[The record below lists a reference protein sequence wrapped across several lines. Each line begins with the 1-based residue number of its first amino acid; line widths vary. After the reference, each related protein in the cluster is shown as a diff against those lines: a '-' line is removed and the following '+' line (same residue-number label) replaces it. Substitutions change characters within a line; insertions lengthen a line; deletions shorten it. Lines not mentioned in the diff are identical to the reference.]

1 MAFRGDIAQIPLSNI
16 LQALMMNGQEGILT
30 LESESLQARLFILQ
44 IGIRPLNYETD
55 VPDLLKHIVLKQKLL
70 TESQFQN
77 IFSTWVPGSSHPGDF
92 LISRRILSPETVEN
106 ELRQQLEDFIFEI
119 FLIRKLKYEFSAGA
133 DSTDHELFAP
143 NNLGQS
149 LIYNA
154 NGILMETVRRED
166 EWKRFQEHIPSP
178 IEIYEL
184 HDVTDEDFE
193 KIPLPQ
199 EKVQEVRT
207 LIDGENSVTQIIDA
221 SILAGVDVYEILW
234 SFCQAELISPLN
246 LDEKLELA
254 NHLRKSLR
262 PKDAI
267 SIYRSIL
274 LNDPD
279 NTAIRRQL
287 ITLLIKCKA
296 KGADLVDHYLYL
308 ASQLG
313 TDEPDQSRQYLEN
326 ALSISP
332 HNIHALEKLFE
343 LHAVAG
349 KNRDALNVARTLVA
363 AAKVDLD
370 SEVAINLLYKMINF
384 YPQEVTFYHE
394 IADLQVTVNDL
405 DGAVECLRSAADIYR
420 QRNDFQKLRRT
431 YEKIVRLRPSESH
444 HLKRV

>member
-30 LESESLQARLFILQ
+30 LESECFHARLFILQ
-44 IGIRPLNYETD
+44 IGIRPLNYEKD
-55 VPDLLKHIVLKQKLL
+55 APDLLKHIVLKQKLL

-92 LISRRILSPETVEN
+92 LINRRILSPETVEN
-106 ELRQQLEDFIFEI
+106 ELRQQLEDFIYEI
-119 FLIRKLKYEFSAGA
+119 FLIPKLKYEFSAGA

-166 EWKRFQEHIPSP
+166 EWTRFHEQIPSP
-178 IEIYEL
+178 IEIYKL
-184 HDVTDEDFE
+184 HEVTDEDFE

-207 LIDGENSVTQIIDA
+207 LINGENSVTQIIDA
-221 SILAGVDVYEILW
+221 SILSGFDVYEILW
-234 SFCQAELISPLN
+234 SFSKADLISPLD

-287 ITLLIKCKA
+287 ITLLIKCKT
-296 KGADLVDHYLYL
+296 KGADLVDHYLHL
-308 ASQLG
+308 ASQLSA
-313 TDEPDQSRQYLEN
+313 DEPDQSRQYLEN

-332 HNIHALEKLFE
+332 HNIQALEKLFE

-363 AAKVDLD
+363 AAKEELD
-370 SEVAINLLYKMINF
+370 PEVAINLLYRMINF
-384 YPQEVTFYHE
+384 YPDEVAFYHE
-394 IADLQVTVNDL
+394 IAELQVAVNDL
-405 DGAVECLRSAADIYR
+405 DGAVECLKSAADIYR
-420 QRNDFQKLRRT
+420 QRKDFHKLR
-431 YEKIVRLRPSESH
+431 
-444 HLKRV
+444 